1 VAIDEPERQVEEA
14 ALLWPTYRYAANAP
28 LHRTD
33 TSGRA
38 PSRLM
43 DDPRQGLP
51 VRTVGVGPSV
61 MAGPVGLGLTGAYD
75 SETREVAILFTV
87 IGGPTVGKAFERVLS
102 MPKVEGWKAYLRPQ
116 VTVSALFGP
125 SELDGLTGPGF
136 TTTVSAAAAR
146 VGTSAS
152 TSALWGVVGVGTPD
166 FGVST
171 EASYTWKVGSIHLPD
186 VAARLFGGLDWQPAP
201 STVARSAGSGA
212 SP

>member
-1 VAIDEPERQVEEA
+1 
-14 ALLWPTYRYAANAP
+14 
-28 LHRTD
+28 
-33 TSGRA
+33 
-38 PSRLM
+38 
-43 DDPRQGLP
+43 
-51 VRTVGVGPSV
+51 
-61 MAGPVGLGLTGAYD
+61 
-75 SETREVAILFTV
+75 
-87 IGGPTVGKAFERVLS
+87 

-201 STVARSAGSGA
+201 STVARSAGSGGESVMPMYTPRDTDWTA
-212 SP
+212 STRELSAGLALVSGKAWRNSGRDPAVSRTAPSPRKATQPSDARLEIP